1 MVWNPRKK
9 DIEVI
14 ADLIAARTPV
24 AAIAN
29 ELHVTAECFIAWRK
43 QCMAAA
49 AAEVESVAN
58 RPARHWSRESGQAR

>member
-9 DIEVI
+9 DLEVI

-29 ELHVTAECFIAWRK
+29 ELHVTAEDFTAWRRAMLEATANEE
-43 QCMAAA
+43 QA
-49 AAEVESVAN
+49 SVD